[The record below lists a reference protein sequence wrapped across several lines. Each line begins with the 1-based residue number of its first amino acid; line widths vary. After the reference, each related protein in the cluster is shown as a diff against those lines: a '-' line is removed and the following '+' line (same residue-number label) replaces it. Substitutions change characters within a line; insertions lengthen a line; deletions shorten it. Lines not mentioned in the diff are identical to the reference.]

1 MRLAYKG
8 FNKDLT
14 CTMGNGTFQYK
25 PGVWYKEEKA
35 HCARTGFHATDNP
48 LDVLG
53 YYREGRYFIVA
64 LKGNVDEDG
73 HDTRIA
79 APEIQLVKELS
90 RIELAREGVMWI
102 ANHPHIEI
110 EGVEKNIGT
119 ALDDYV
125 IVRGKNPTAKG
136 KMGSTIFLLKE
147 NKSGEITECAEY
159 LIDGEEYLPDTFYDV
174 RGRMRQ

>member
-64 LKGNVDEDG
+64 LKGNADEDG

-110 EGVEKNIGT
+110 EGVKKNTGT

-147 NKSGEITECAEY
+147 NKSGEIAECAEY

>member
-53 YYREGRYFIVA
+53 YYREVTLLHRSFERECGR
-64 LKGNVDEDG
+64 GW
-73 HDTRIA
+73 
-79 APEIQLVKELS
+79 S
-90 RIELAREGVMWI
+90 
-102 ANHPHIEI
+102 
-110 EGVEKNIGT
+110 
-119 ALDDYV
+119 
-125 IVRGKNPTAKG
+125 
-136 KMGSTIFLLKE
+136 
-147 NKSGEITECAEY
+147 
-159 LIDGEEYLPDTFYDV
+159 
-174 RGRMRQ
+174 

>member
-53 YYREGRYFIVA
+53 
-64 LKGNVDEDG
+64 
-73 HDTRIA
+73 
-79 APEIQLVKELS
+79 
-90 RIELAREGVMWI
+90 
-102 ANHPHIEI
+102 
-110 EGVEKNIGT
+110 
-119 ALDDYV
+119 
-125 IVRGKNPTAKG
+125 
-136 KMGSTIFLLKE
+136 
-147 NKSGEITECAEY
+147 
-159 LIDGEEYLPDTFYDV
+159 
-174 RGRMRQ
+174 

>member
-1 MRLAYKG
+1 M
-8 FNKDLT
+8 
-14 CTMGNGTFQYK
+14 
-25 PGVWYKEEKA
+25 
-35 HCARTGFHATDNP
+35 
-48 LDVLG
+48 
-53 YYREGRYFIVA
+53 
-64 LKGNVDEDG
+64 DEDG

-102 ANHPHIEI
+102 VKHPHIEI
-110 EGVEKNIGT
+110 EGVEKNTGT

-147 NKSGEITECAEY
+147 NKSGEIAECAEY
-159 LIDGEEYLPDTFYDV
+159 LIDGEEYLPDTKG
-174 RGRMRQ
+174 RGQGGGSHITNRSSP